1 MIRKKIISILVNSI
15 SYQDAINHVL
25 KLAKDKTSSYVC
37 FANAHMT
44 IEAHENKAFAEVVNN
59 STLTLADGMPLVH
72 AFKKLYNIQ
81 QDRIAG
87 IDFMPDLIS
96 ECEKNNFSI
105 FLFGSTELV
114 LDKLKDELIRKHP
127 KLKIAGVLSPPY
139 KKQFDEADNQLFI
152 ETINH
157 SNPDV
162 VFVSL
167 GCPKQETWMAKH
179 TNLIKAPL
187 LGVGAAF
194 EIHAKITKRAPSW
207 MQKSSL
213 EWLYRF
219 MQEPKRLF
227 KRYFKTNSLFMA
239 LFLKARFS
247 KK

>member
-87 IDFMPDLIS
+87 IDFMPDLIY
-96 ECEKNNFSI
+96 ECEKLHLSI
-105 FLFGSTELV
+105 FLFGSTQLV
-114 LDKLKDELIRKHP
+114 LDKLKEELIHKYP
-127 KLKIAGVLSPPY
+127 NLKIAGTFSPPY
-139 KKQFDEADNQLFI
+139 KQQFDDLDNQIFI
-152 ETINH
+152 NTINN
-157 SNPDV
+157 SKSDV

-194 EIHAKITKRAPSW
+194 EIHAKVTKRAPIW

-239 LFLKARFS
+239 LFLKAQFS

>member
-1 MIRKKIISILVNSI
+1 
-15 SYQDAINHVL
+15 
-25 KLAKDKTSSYVC
+25 
-37 FANAHMT
+37 MT
-44 IEAHENKAFAEVVNN
+44 IEAHENPSFAEIVNH
-59 STLTLADGMPLVH
+59 SSLTVADGMPLVH
-72 AFKKLYNIQ
+72 AFKKLYNLE

-87 IDFMPDLIS
+87 IDFMPDLIT
-96 ECEKNNFSI
+96 ECEKHHLSI
-105 FLFGSTELV
+105 FLFGSTQLV

-127 KLKIAGVLSPPY
+127 KLKVAGVLSPPY
-139 KKQFDEADNQLFI
+139 KKQFDDADNQLFV
-152 ETINH
+152 ETINL
-157 SNPDV
+157 SKPDV

-179 TNLIKAPL
+179 THLIKAPL

-194 EIHAKITKRAPSW
+194 EIHAKVTKRAPVW

-227 KRYFKTNSLFMA
+227 KRYFKTNSLFLA
-239 LFLKARFS
+239 LFLKARLS

>member
-15 SYQDAINHVL
+15 SYTDAINHVL

-59 STLTLADGMPLVH
+59 STLTVADGMPLVH

-127 KLKIAGVLSPPY
+127 KLKIAGTLSPPY
-139 KKQFDEADNQLFI
+139 KKQFDDADNQLFV

-194 EIHAKITKRAPSW
+194 EIHAKVTKRAPSW